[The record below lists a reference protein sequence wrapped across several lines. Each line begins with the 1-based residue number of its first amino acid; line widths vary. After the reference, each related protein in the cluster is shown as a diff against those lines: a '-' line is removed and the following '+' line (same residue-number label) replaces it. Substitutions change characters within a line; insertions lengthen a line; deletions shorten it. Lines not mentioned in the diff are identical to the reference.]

1 MRYRL
6 QFICSVSFSEDSVVL
21 VSTSVDGLVTVWD
34 VVAIDASDSDGDGDG
49 EGEGEGEGAA
59 AAGGAAVAQPVDLE
73 ARFVKSKFRT
83 RHSRVLAARFTSK
96 NLLLVAA
103 AYNPEVTHARH
114 TV

>member
-1 MRYRL
+1 M

-49 EGEGEGEGAA
+49 DGEGEGEGAA